1 MFVHV
6 AAQFCHPSL
15 GTKIH
20 LNVQNVNE
28 PIHMPATEK
37 FFGATTLK
45 ELTADNS
52 THLMVYIHEGGVGG
66 AATNS
71 PCKPK
76 LYPKK
81 LATQFSKNGCGRRLG
96 RSGEYGDA
104 LRCAGVSIIQNP
116 VSIVNLYF

>member
-1 MFVHV
+1 MVRKMIKQMFVHV

-20 LNVQNVNE
+20 LNVQNVNQ

-52 THLMVYIHEGGVGG
+52 THLMVCLLYTSD
-66 AATNS
+66 AAD
-71 PCKPK
+71 
-76 LYPKK
+76 
-81 LATQFSKNGCGRRLG
+81 
-96 RSGEYGDA
+96 E
-104 LRCAGVSIIQNP
+104 
-116 VSIVNLYF
+116 